1 MPNNEIGFSSGNKC
15 VRASLGQTRV
25 TASTRARK
33 ATIWFCVM
41 AIRTKLSRIFLLRLK
56 EIRGLSVKMAYASGL
71 FLMIWS
77 LRIVMSLTFDWR
89 GWNVKAKGILSS
101 AILAKDSFRV
111 SRLEIL
117 KNFESQQKCS
127 TKSFSSP
134 KIWSQNL
141 CHRCKGGD
149 GLKIGSIKSMDCL
162 VWLGSGWRRKT
173 KDIFVSR

>member
-71 FLMIWS
+71 FLMI
-77 LRIVMSLTFDWR
+77 
-89 GWNVKAKGILSS
+89 
-101 AILAKDSFRV
+101 
-111 SRLEIL
+111 
-117 KNFESQQKCS
+117 
-127 TKSFSSP
+127 
-134 KIWSQNL
+134 
-141 CHRCKGGD
+141 
-149 GLKIGSIKSMDCL
+149 
-162 VWLGSGWRRKT
+162 
-173 KDIFVSR
+173 